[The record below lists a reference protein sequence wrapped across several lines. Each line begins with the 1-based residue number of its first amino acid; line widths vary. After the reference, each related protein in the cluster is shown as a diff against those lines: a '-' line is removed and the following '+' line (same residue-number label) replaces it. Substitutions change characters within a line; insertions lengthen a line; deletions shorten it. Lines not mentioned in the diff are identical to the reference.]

1 MEEALIHTELP
12 GIKLFK
18 RGKVRD
24 LYELDDKL
32 LIVATDRISAFDCI
46 MPNGIPGKG
55 RILTQ
60 MSLFWFDFVKEIVE
74 NHLISADVNQ
84 FPQKIEKFRDIL
96 ESRSMLVKKAEQ
108 IGVECVVRGYLSGSG
123 WREYRSSGSICGIEL
138 PHGLTESDKLPELIF
153 TPATKAASGHDQ
165 NISFAEVIKLL
176 GEEKATILKDLSIQ
190 IYTKA
195 SEYAESKGIIIAD
208 TKFEFGVCSGEIILI
223 DEILSPDSS
232 RFWPRER
239 YQPGCPQESY
249 DKQFVRDYL
258 ESLGWNKK
266 PPAPTLPAEVVQK
279 TLGKYE
285 EAYNR
290 LVAR

>member
-123 WREYRSSGSICGIEL
+123 WREYRSSGSICGIKL

-239 YQPGCPQESY
+239 YQPGCPQGSF

-266 PPAPTLPAEVVQK
+266 PPAPTLPAEVVHK
-279 TLGKYE
+279 TLAKYE

-290 LVAR
+290 LVPK

>member
-18 RGKVRD
+18 QGKVRD

-32 LIVATDRISAFDCI
+32 LIIATDRISAFDCI

-74 NHLISADVNQ
+74 NHLISADVDQ
-84 FPQKIEKFRDIL
+84 FPQKIQKFRDIL

-123 WREYRSSGSICGIEL
+123 WREYRSSGSICGIKL
-138 PHGLTESDKLPELIF
+138 PQGLTESDELLEPIF

-165 NISFAEVIKLL
+165 NISFAEVINLL
-176 GEEKATILKDLSIQ
+176 GEERATILKDLSIQ

-208 TKFEFGVCSGEIILI
+208 TKFEFGVCSGKIILI

-239 YQPGCPQESY
+239 YQPGCPQESF

-266 PPAPTLPAEVVQK
+266 PPAPTLPAEVVHK
-279 TLGKYE
+279 TLAKYE

-290 LVAR
+290 LVAG

>member
-32 LIVATDRISAFDCI
+32 LIIATDRISAFDCI

-74 NHLISADVNQ
+74 NHLISADVDQ
-84 FPQKIEKFRDIL
+84 FPQRIQKFRDVL

-123 WREYRSSGSICGIEL
+123 WREYRSGGTICGIKL
-138 PHGLTESDKLPELIF
+138 PQGLTESDELPEPIF

-165 NISFAEVIKLL
+165 NISF
-176 GEEKATILKDLSIQ
+176 
-190 IYTKA
+190 
-195 SEYAESKGIIIAD
+195 
-208 TKFEFGVCSGEIILI
+208 
-223 DEILSPDSS
+223 
-232 RFWPRER
+232 
-239 YQPGCPQESY
+239 
-249 DKQFVRDYL
+249 
-258 ESLGWNKK
+258 
-266 PPAPTLPAEVVQK
+266 
-279 TLGKYE
+279 
-285 EAYNR
+285 
-290 LVAR
+290 